1 LQNQYKKHCLA
12 VHTDSVILDR
22 PLDHNTDTGRL
33 GQFEYVADGPATL
46 IACGMYEIDGASA
59 FKGFSPKKP
68 DGSFY
73 TWREL
78 LESNADRS
86 KIKFRFV
93 HVESWIECMA
103 KNHPKSQTNVFF
115 RDLKIIDLNCDVKRI
130 WTRPVRGA
138 DLLKE
143 KFEQS
148 EPRLYIETEK
158 PKRW

>member
-1 LQNQYKKHCLA
+1 
-12 VHTDSVILDR
+12 
-22 PLDHNTDTGRL
+22 
-33 GQFEYVADGPATL
+33 
-46 IACGMYEIDGASA
+46 MYEIDGGSA

-68 DGSFY
+68 DGNFY

-78 LESNADRS
+78 LEKNSTRS
-86 KIKFRFV
+86 KIRFRFT

-103 KNHPKSQTNVFF
+103 KNHPKSRTNVFF
-115 RDLKIIDLNCDVKRI
+115 RDLKIIDLNCDAKRI

-158 PKRW
+158 PKGW